1 MSALRDAVIKE
12 KERFGVRAITQAP
25 PKYDSAPA
33 GVVESAIK
41 QVKKCEPW
49 GDHDT

>member
-1 MSALRDAVIKE
+1 MSLPMLAFRDAVISE
-12 KERFGVRAITQAP
+12 KERFGVRAIAQAP

-41 QVKKCEPW
+41 QVKE
-49 GDHDT
+49 